1 MSNPNKRSLE
11 EEQEN
16 NVNKAARNQDESKL
30 ESLGPLIY
38 LLGVIT
44 L

>member
-1 MSNPNKRSLE
+1 METFLPYTL
-11 EEQEN
+11 
-16 NVNKAARNQDESKL
+16 NKAARNQDESKL